1 MLLAQVQH
9 GHLVDG
15 DGDEVLDTDLDL
27 YVNLERSSWGI
38 ISRVLLRGE
47 ITNSG
52 GIYCERCS
60 LFHGER
66 DYWKYCIDPVSLD
79 AASVSDHMLLFF
91 SLSFYK
97 LPAQKE
103 LSRLNKYPA
112 VEEILVLGAAV
123 TNNIEGFYSHSVS
136 LPKAEQGAK

>member
-1 MLLAQVQH
+1 MESCHRIVSVLVVLCLYLCVLLAQVQH

-38 ISRVLLRGE
+38 ISRVLLR
-47 ITNSG
+47 
-52 GIYCERCS
+52 ER
-60 LFHGER
+60 LPIQEKFYAR
-66 DYWKYCIDPVSLD
+66 RVPYFMD
-79 AASVSDHMLLFF
+79 
-91 SLSFYK
+91 YK

-123 TNNIEGFYSHSVS
+123 TNNIEWFYSHYVS